1 MLNKNSTVFYVVMV
15 FFFLV
20 GYEALYG
27 FWGTLLRSAG
37 PVIGG
42 LLRGGCIGAVDIV
55 VVRDSSSAL
64 SLSPSLS
71 ASSVIFWRVKCDAR
85 ESFAPFP
92 FYFGLR
98 YIVWTLWNC
107 LGIFCIMGNIAQ
119 FGPLYPLLSR
129 LHYIF
134 EPLLASSFFQPSN
147 FCSVSTIFAVRRAEI
162 SFTSR
167 PSCHT
172 CSRIGLS
179 VSKRKLPY
187 SDIFILPSFSSF

>member
-1 MLNKNSTVFYVVMV
+1 VPHRKYSLFIFSVCVEQKLDSFLCRNS
-15 FFFLV
+15 FFFLLV

-42 LLRGGCIGAVDIV
+42 LLRGGGIGAVDIV

-64 SLSPSLS
+64 SLSHSLS

-107 LGIFCIMGNIAQ
+107 LGIFCFMGNIAQ

-134 EPLLASSFFQPSN
+134 ELLLASSFFSHLI
-147 FCSVSTIFAVRRAEI
+147 SVLSPQYFLYA
-162 SFTSR
+162 
-167 PSCHT
+167 
-172 CSRIGLS
+172 GL
-179 VSKRKLPY
+179 K
-187 SDIFILPSFSSF
+187 